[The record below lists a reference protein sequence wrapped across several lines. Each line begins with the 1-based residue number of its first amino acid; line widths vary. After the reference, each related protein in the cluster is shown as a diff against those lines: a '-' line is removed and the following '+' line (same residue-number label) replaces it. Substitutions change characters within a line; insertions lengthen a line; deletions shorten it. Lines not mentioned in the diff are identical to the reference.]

1 MWAEPEEGGNKP
13 VSIDIVVVLPAPLCP
28 SRAVIWPLKMFKDSS
43 STATLDPVE
52 VFKVKTFKILKVKRT
67 KTSGTHIDK
76 FTHEVTEVIQQL
88 IHNPKKTLHR
98 DVKFT
103 CCCWKILRSE
113 PQLTCIYGTSLRY
126 KGTFSDN

>member
-1 MWAEPEEGGNKP
+1 MVSISVMMLFPSMWAEPEEGGNKP

-52 VFKVKTFKILKVKRT
+52 VFKVKTLKVKRT

-76 FTHEVTEVIQQL
+76 FTHEVTEVIKQL
-88 IHNPKKTLHR
+88 IRDSKEPLHR
-98 DVKFT
+98 DLKFT
-103 CCCWKILRSE
+103 CCCWQIMSRS
-113 PQLTCIYGTSLRY
+113 
-126 KGTFSDN
+126 